1 MNDNAALIDTCKHL
15 YLRLLEEPEVNALRL
30 VLEEVSGSDLLEAA
44 DTIDPTSS
52 KAFLAR
58 AGIAEHGE
66 VGRVFEINWRSY
78 IAYSVRNESYARA
91 EPKGNG
97 KGRVFIKHTRSSYL
111 EYLSVSTLASD
122 LFPAI
127 FPRPIGHWAIYCLN
141 HAIDVASIYEPEIA
155 VRNSA

>member
-1 MNDNAALIDTCKHL
+1 MNDNAALIDACKHL
-15 YLRLLEEPEVNALRL
+15 YLRLLEEPEANALRL
-30 VLEEVSGSDLLEAA
+30 IIEEVSGNDLLDA
-44 DTIDPTSS
+44 DTTDPASS
-52 KAFLAR
+52 RSLGASPR
-58 AGIAEHGE
+58 SMERGQ
-66 VGRVFEINWRSY
+66 VGRVFEISWRSY

>member
-1 MNDNAALIDTCKHL
+1 MNDNAALINACKHL
-15 YLRLLEEPEVNALRL
+15 YLRLLEEPEANALRL
-30 VLEEVSGSDLLEAA
+30 IIEEVSGSDLLDA
-44 DTIDPTSS
+44 DTTDPASS
-52 KAFLAR
+52 EALRASAR
-58 AGIAEHGE
+58 GTERAE

-78 IAYSVRNESYARA
+78 IAYSVRNESYAR
-91 EPKGNG
+91 EESKGNG

-111 EYLSVSTLASD
+111 DYLSVCTLASD

-155 VRNSA
+155 VRNNA

>member
-1 MNDNAALIDTCKHL
+1 MNDNAALIDACKHL
-15 YLRLLEEPEVNALRL
+15 YLRLLEEPEANALRL
-30 VLEEVSGSDLLEAA
+30 ILEEVSGGDLL
-44 DTIDPTSS
+44 DTDTTDPASS
-52 KAFLAR
+52 QALRVTAR
-58 AGIAEHGE
+58 TAEHGE
-66 VGRVFEINWRSY
+66 VGRIFEINWRSY

-111 EYLSVSTLASD
+111 EYLSVCTLASD

>member
-1 MNDNAALIDTCKHL
+1 MNDNAALIDACKHL
-15 YLRLLEEPEVNALRL
+15 YLRLLEEPEANALRL
-30 VLEEVSGSDLLEAA
+30 IIEEVSGGDLLDA
-44 DTIDPTSS
+44 DTRDPGSAHGLGGSVRGTE
-52 KAFLAR
+52 R
-58 AGIAEHGE
+58 GE

-141 HAIDVASIYEPEIA
+141 HAIDVASIYEPEIT
-155 VRNSA
+155 VRDSA

>member
-1 MNDNAALIDTCKHL
+1 MNDNAALIDACKHL
-15 YLRLLEEPEVNALRL
+15 YLRLLEEPEANTLRL
-30 VLEEVSGSDLLEAA
+30 IIEEVSGSDLLDA
-44 DTIDPTSS
+44 DTTDPASS
-52 KAFLAR
+52 RSLGASAR
-58 AGIAEHGE
+58 GLERGE

-111 EYLSVSTLASD
+111 EYLSVCTLASD